1 MRIVLGI
8 LLIAAGAFGAYMILT
23 GRFPSSSNIIPVSSS
38 GGEKQTPPTSSGGT
52 SGGNLTPTGSG
63 GQSWQSV
70 LTNFGH
76 PMPSVHQGDRLASM
90 GGMY

>member
-23 GRFPSSSNIIPVSSS
+23 GRFPSSSAVSS
-38 GGEKQTPPTSSGGT
+38 GGEKQTPPTGPGGSSGGV
-52 SGGNLTPTGSG
+52 LTTGSG

>member
-8 LLIAAGAFGAYMILT
+8 LLIAVGAFAAYMILT
-23 GRFPSSSNIIPVSSS
+23 GRFPSSSANIVPVSS
-38 GGEKQTPPTSSGGT
+38 GGEKQTPPTGPGGSSGGV
-52 SGGNLTPTGSG
+52 LTTGSG

-70 LTNFGH
+70 LTSFGH

>member
-8 LLIAAGAFGAYMILT
+8 LLIAVGAFGAYMILT
-23 GRFPSSSNIIPVSSS
+23 GRFPSSANIVPVSS
-38 GGEKQTPPTSSGGT
+38 GGEKQTPPTGPGGT
-52 SGGNLTPTGSG
+52 SGGNLTTGSG

-76 PMPSVHQGDRLASM
+76 AMPSVHQGDRLAST